1 MNMLFEEIIATELRN
16 RLKVDL
22 LVINAA
28 KKDNGNYETIKE
40 EFNERELKEIIYILN
55 DYLNILN
62 KLRKE

>member
-1 MNMLFEEIIATELRN
+1 MNMLFEEINATELRN

-28 KKDNGNYETIKE
+28 KKENGNYETIKE

>member
-28 KKDNGNYETIKE
+28 KKENGNYETIKE